1 MQIIIF
7 LLSNLLGT
15 LLYFLLICRFLSF
28 KLTPKQKLGL
38 LFLLFI
44 NILLMNLYL
53 GHIGVVFLLLSCC
66 LYISILHKNR
76 LLNICLFIGSY
87 LFGVVCD
94 NIFSLIWNAFIIPI
108 PKLMSSDYYYILYLL
123 SFDLLMTL
131 ICPFA
136 ARLVHRFISK
146 IHARLPKQS
155 LLLIVGNLLI
165 CLFIF
170 LFNITLGESI
180 GYTQKIITFNCILFG
195 CYFLIS
201 TMLIIKIIQSQMD
214 MLAMDMRQETYDR
227 LQEYTNQIEAMY
239 SSLRSFKH
247 DYSNIMLSMSGYIES
262 GDMDGL
268 RAYFNNK
275 IIPANKTLS
284 KNTAHLNYLMN
295 LKITEL
301 KSVISAKL
309 LYAIEQ
315 GISVTVEITEE
326 ISEFPIDTM
335 ELSRVLGIFLDNA
348 TEAALETQNPSI
360 QFAVIVSDTEYL
372 LIISNTFTNHGLPI
386 STLRQPTVSSKGINR
401 GIGLYNAQE
410 ILSKY
415 KHVFWDTETSETHFT
430 QRLRILRK

>member
-15 LLYFLLICRFLSF
+15 LLYLLLICCFLSF
-28 KLTPKQKLGL
+28 KLTLKQKFGL
-38 LFLLFI
+38 FFLLFI
-44 NILLMNLYL
+44 NILLMDLYL
-53 GHIGVVFLLLSCC
+53 GHVGVVFLLLSCC
-66 LYISILHKNR
+66 FYISFLHKNR

-94 NIFSLIWNAFIIPI
+94 NIFSLIWNAFIMPI
-108 PKLMSSDYYYILYLL
+108 PKLMSSDYYYLLYML
-123 SFDLLMTL
+123 SFDLLMAI
-131 ICPFA
+131 ICPFT

-146 IHARLPKQS
+146 IQAKLPRQS
-155 LLLIVGNLLI
+155 LLLIVGNLSI

-170 LFNITLGESI
+170 IFNISFGEYI

-201 TMLIIKIIQSQMD
+201 TILIINIIQSQMD
-214 MLAMDMRQETYDR
+214 KLAMDMRQETYDR

-268 RAYFNNK
+268 RAYFNNE
-275 IIPANKTLS
+275 IIPANKKLL
-284 KNTAHLNYLMN
+284 KNTAHLNQLMN

-301 KSVISAKL
+301 KSIISAKL

-315 GISVTVEITEE
+315 GIAVTIEIAEE
-326 ISEFPIDTM
+326 ISELPINSMD
-335 ELSRVLGIFLDNA
+335 LSRVLGIFLDNA
-348 TEAALETQNPSI
+348 VEAALETENPAI
-360 QFAVIVSDTEYL
+360 QFAIISLEKEYL
-372 LIISNTFTNHGLPI
+372 LIISNTFLDHGLPTA
-386 STLRQPTVSSKGINR
+386 TLRQPTVSSKGANR
-401 GIGLYNAQE
+401 GIGLYNAKE
-410 ILSKY
+410 TLSKY
-415 KHVFWDTETSETHFT
+415 NRVFWDTETNETHFT
-430 QRLRILRK
+430 QRLTILR